1 MDTLKIE
8 PNAKVEYRDNVYTIS
23 HVLGLERVLLRDEF
37 TGKKLRAT
45 ISELQPISEDSEVIA
60 NLSATA
66 PLDGFSEKQWAQA
79 EKKLAVIEPLL
90 DPSNFRTFDDVSKI
104 ADDNDVAPSTVYRWI
119 SLYEATGRLSSLI
132 HSGRNDKGK
141 ARINEDAE
149 NLIREVIEN
158 HFLKSKKITISQA
171 YEHLKVIAKRVS
183 IKPPSKQ
190 TFTRRINAIKKV
202 ESTKRR
208 IGIQEARAHYG
219 AAPGKYEEA
228 TFPLSVV
235 QIDHTPVDLMF
246 VDDEDRESIGRAWLT
261 VAICVFSR
269 VVCGYHLSY
278 EPPSAMSVGQCL
290 INAILPKEQ
299 WLQERDIDT
308 SWPIWGIMS
317 NLHADNGKDFRSKSL
332 DRSCQEYGININ
344 WRPLGRADFGG
355 HIERLLG
362 TFNKDIHQL
371 EGSTFSN
378 IQQRG
383 RYKSE
388 QRAIFTL
395 AEFDRWLCTY
405 ITKVYNQ
412 SLHSG
417 INMSP
422 LAKLEE
428 GYMGTDEDLG
438 VGLPDRIIDENR
450 LRMDFLPVVY
460 RSVQRYGIEIDN
472 VRYYSTAISK
482 WIREKN
488 PDPNS
493 EQGKFVVK
501 RDPRDVSRVYF
512 LDPDINEYL
521 EVPCV
526 NRGAP
531 SITLWELREIN
542 RKLKEEGVSSIDEDL
557 IFKAREELILMEES
571 AKKTTKRV
579 RRKAARAKEASKVS
593 NKKEPN
599 SEIVGQHQNQALEDD
614 IFSSPVTPFDD
625 LRDSN

>member
-8 PNAKVEYRDNVYTIS
+8 QNAKVEYRNNVYTIS
-23 HVLGLERVLLRDEF
+23 HVLGLENVLLRNDF
-37 TGKKLRAT
+37 TGEKLRVT
-45 ISELQPISEDSEVIA
+45 ISELRPISNDKDKSTPS
-60 NLSATA
+60 SASI
-66 PLDGFSEKQWAQA
+66 PLEGFSEKQWEQA
-79 EKKLAVIEPLL
+79 EKKFSVIEPLL
-90 DPSNFRTFDDVSKI
+90 DTSNIRTFEDVSKI
-104 ADDNDVAPSTVYRWI
+104 AESNHIAPSTIYRWI

-132 HSGRNDKGK
+132 PSNRNDKGK
-141 ARINEDAE
+141 TRINEDAE
-149 NLIREVIEN
+149 NLIREVIES
-158 HFLKSKKITISQA
+158 HYLQSKKISISQA
-171 YEHLKVIAKRVS
+171 YEKLKVIAKRLD
-183 IKPPSKQ
+183 ITPPSKQ
-190 TFTRRINAIKKV
+190 TFTRRVNAIKKA
-202 ESTKRR
+202 ESTMRR
-208 IGIQEARAHYG
+208 ESIQEARTNFS
-219 AAPGKYEEA
+219 AAPGKYDEA
-228 TFPLSVV
+228 TFPLSIV

-246 VDDEDRESIGRAWLT
+246 VDEDDRESIGRAWLT

-269 VVCGYHLSY
+269 MVCGYHLSY

-290 INAILPKEQ
+290 INSILPKEQ
-299 WLQERDIDT
+299 WLQERSVDT
-308 SWPIWGIMS
+308 IWPIWGIMS

-378 IQQRG
+378 IQKRG
-383 RYKSE
+383 SYKSE

-395 AEFDRWLCTY
+395 EEFDRWLCTY
-405 ITKVYNQ
+405 ITKVYHQ

-428 GYMGTDEDLG
+428 GYMGTDDNLG
-438 VGLPDRIIDENR
+438 VGLPGRIVDENR

-460 RSVQRYGIEIDN
+460 RSVQRYGIEIDH

-493 EQGKFVVK
+493 EQGKFVIK
-501 RDPRDVSRVYF
+501 RDPRDVSKVYF

-542 RKLKEEGVSSIDEDL
+542 RKLKESGQSSIDEDL

-579 RRKAARAKEASKVS
+579 RRKAARAKEASKVLSKKKPSPTASDESDKKALDEDVFS
-593 NKKEPN
+593 N
-599 SEIVGQHQNQALEDD
+599 
-614 IFSSPVTPFDD
+614 PVTPFDD
-625 LRDSN
+625 IRDSS